1 LDLPWD
7 VTDDLESSERY
18 AKQKKLISTGAG
30 GLFLKILKTG
40 IIFEI
45 KK

>member
-18 AKQKKLISTGAG
+18 AKQKKVNQYRFWWS
-30 GLFLKILKTG
+30 ILENSKNG
-40 IIFEI
+40 YYF
-45 KK
+45 